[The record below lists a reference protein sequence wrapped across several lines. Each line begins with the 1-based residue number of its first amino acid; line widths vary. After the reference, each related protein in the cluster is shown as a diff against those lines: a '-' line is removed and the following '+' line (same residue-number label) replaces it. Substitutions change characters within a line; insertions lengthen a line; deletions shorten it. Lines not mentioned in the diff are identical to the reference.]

1 MTLEG
6 DQTRDCPQ
14 IVSSESNQ
22 NYPRLGSTAP
32 CGMHTQG
39 VGREE
44 RQLLVGNGAAMN
56 SVTDVLTEVEHF
68 LFLFE
73 PLSPPDNLVGSENAL
88 TRASV
93 FLKLVHESV

>member
-6 DQTRDCPQ
+6 DQTRDSPQ
-14 IVSSESNQ
+14 IVLSESNK
-22 NYPRLGSTAP
+22 NYPRLGSMAP

-44 RQLLVGNGAAMN
+44 RQLLVGNGAAIN
-56 SVTDVLTEVEHF
+56 SVTNVLTEVEHF

-73 PLSPPDNLVGSENAL
+73 PLSSPRQLG
-88 TRASV
+88 
-93 FLKLVHESV
+93 

>member
-22 NYPRLGSTAP
+22 KSPRLGSTAP

-56 SVTDVLTEVEHF
+56 SVTDVLTEGSIFSSF
-68 LFLFE
+68 LSL
-73 PLSPPDNLVGSENAL
+73 LVPQTIWLVLENAL
-88 TRASV
+88 TMASV
-93 FLKLVHESV
+93 FLKLAHEGV